1 MSFML
6 RDSSG
11 RNMIESPVSPAQR
24 DINADRS
31 DMDMLK
37 EFSGR
42 AKPND
47 SNLNTMMLNRSS
59 GREQKVE
66 ILHEPIRQRTPA
78 DEPSTPDDDVANNL
92 MLSQFSGR
100 QLALLRSFEKTFDAQ
115 DAASTIDALDAVA
128 DDSTTTVAEDEK
140 QQ

>member
-1 MSFML
+1 
-6 RDSSG
+6 
-11 RNMIESPVSPAQR
+11 
-24 DINADRS
+24 
-31 DMDMLK
+31 
-37 EFSGR
+37 
-42 AKPND
+42 
-47 SNLNTMMLNRSS
+47 
-59 GREQKVE
+59 
-66 ILHEPIRQRTPA
+66 
-78 DEPSTPDDDVANNL
+78 